1 MNKWQQQVREF
12 QKAIGQTFGPAT
24 PMLRNPVLRARLIV
38 EEAIETVFALVG
50 DRAGYSLV
58 QDVLRSVV
66 EKRAQDKAT
75 GEPNMIEAID
85 GVIDTI
91 VVCAGTGEDIG
102 VDLDPFFDAV
112 MDANM
117 KKVNGPIDSNGKR
130 LKPPG
135 WTPPDLDAV
144 LARVAGGAR

>member
-1 MNKWQQQVREF
+1 MNKWQEKVREF
-12 QKAIGQTFGPAT
+12 QKAIGQNFGPAE
-24 PMLRNPVLRARLIV
+24 PLMRSPVLRARLIV

-58 QDVLRSVV
+58 QDVLQKVV
-66 EKRAQDKAT
+66 EKRAQDKVS

-85 GVIDTI
+85 GVVDTI
-91 VVCAGTGEDIG
+91 VVCCGTGEDIG
-102 VDLDPFFDAV
+102 VDLDPFFDEV

-117 KKVNGPIDSNGKR
+117 RKMGGPVDANGKR

-135 WTPPDLDAV
+135 WTPPDLVGV
-144 LARVAGGAR
+144 LARLRSAA